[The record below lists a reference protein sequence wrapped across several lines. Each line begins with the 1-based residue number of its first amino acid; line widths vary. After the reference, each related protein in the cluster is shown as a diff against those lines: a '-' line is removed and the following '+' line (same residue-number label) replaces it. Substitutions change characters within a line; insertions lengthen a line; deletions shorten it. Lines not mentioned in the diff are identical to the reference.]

1 MSRSVEM
8 SDSPAV
14 GQSVRMRA
22 DYIDASSRF
31 RLWNA
36 GAGASACG
44 TADSATCASA
54 LSAQRTEGPVTDT
67 STGVRNFERQYAQF
81 YAVRLMQL
89 RPRALLAARR
99 AWGSH

>member
-1 MSRSVEM
+1 MSDASVAM

-22 DYIDASSRF
+22 DYVDASARF
-31 RLWNA
+31 RLWNS
-36 GAGASACG
+36 GASASG
-44 TADSATCASA
+44 SADSGASAGA

-67 STGVRNFERQYAQF
+67 SSGVRNFERQYAQF